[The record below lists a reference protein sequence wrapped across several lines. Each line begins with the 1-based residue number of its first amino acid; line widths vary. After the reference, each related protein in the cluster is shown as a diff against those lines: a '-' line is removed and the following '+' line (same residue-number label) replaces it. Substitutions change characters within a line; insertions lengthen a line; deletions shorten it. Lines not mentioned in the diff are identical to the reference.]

1 MATSG
6 RFLLRNPYY
15 RILLRNPYRI
25 LLRNLFWG
33 VCDKDVTVRDMR
45 DIGMNFGWGMW
56 WAPQVLGV
64 SKIDS
69 ACRETVIPQV

>member
-1 MATSG
+1 M
-6 RFLLRNPYY
+6 
-15 RILLRNPYRI
+15 I